1 MVGDDP
7 AHRPFLPA
15 LLLDFPAI
23 IFASSVT
30 DQHHVTAGRQEQ
42 LRWLCYF
49 SLSCDQC
56 FASAA
61 LRHRPPTTTKPPR
74 PPILGGPTQRDFC
87 YRRNKDQSTLSS
99 HFSTHRINPARGKRT
114 GEGLGLGVGEGGGD
128 AALHTNL
135 LLFGQRQDAVCARE
149 FDVGVTVH
157 PLPDLWVEQP
167 LGAADAGW
175 EPRPRR
181 AFIHFRKHIH

>member
-1 MVGDDP
+1 MGDDP

-61 LRHRPPTTTKPPR
+61 PRHRPPTTTKPPR

-114 GEGLGLGVGEGGGD
+114 GEGLGVGEGGTRPSTQTSFCSGKD
-128 AALHTNL
+128 KTPFVLGSLMSASRFILSLTSGWSRPSEQL
-135 LLFGQRQDAVCARE
+135 ML
-149 FDVGVTVH
+149 VGSHAHDGRSFTLANIYINVYV
-157 PLPDLWVEQP
+157 
-167 LGAADAGW
+167 
-175 EPRPRR
+175 
-181 AFIHFRKHIH
+181 